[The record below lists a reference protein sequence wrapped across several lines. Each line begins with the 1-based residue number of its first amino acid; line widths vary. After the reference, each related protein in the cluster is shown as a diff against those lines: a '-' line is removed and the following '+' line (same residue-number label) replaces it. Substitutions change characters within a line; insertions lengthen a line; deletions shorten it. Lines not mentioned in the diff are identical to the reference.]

1 MAERRLP
8 AVQFGHAFTYLYFV
22 SECAA
27 PVLMGYALW
36 RSRSVPR
43 WLAALFVIG
52 LGAAEFQ
59 SSGGPIVVL
68 YMLPFATAMIL
79 LAARIW
85 RAAAL
90 PASQPQPQP
99 AGVPA

>member
-1 MAERRLP
+1 ML
-8 AVQFGHAFTYLYFV
+8 
-22 SECAA
+22 
-27 PVLMGYALW
+27 
-36 RSRSVPR
+36 
-43 WLAALFVIG
+43 G
-52 LGAAEFQ
+52 LQAGAAEFQ

-85 RAAAL
+85 RAAVL